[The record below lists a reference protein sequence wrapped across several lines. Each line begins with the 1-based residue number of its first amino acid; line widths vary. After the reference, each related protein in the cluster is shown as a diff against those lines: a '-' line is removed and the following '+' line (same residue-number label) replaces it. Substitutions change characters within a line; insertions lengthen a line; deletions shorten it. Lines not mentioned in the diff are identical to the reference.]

1 MNIFSRSTRQIVAKG
16 RPKEGDNGDPGVVQ
30 EDNHETI
37 TSAEADPAVQT
48 NSTGN
53 WVSMILNSQ
62 FWQNK
67 AYIPIVY
74 GLITGVAIIAATLLY
89 IWLVTPAPTVPLP
102 EVADNQAVIAVSAEA
117 AIISN
122 TKQGDIVRLYS
133 SKGAP
138 VTELQY
144 VQVYQSGTDTGLLLI
159 VDDVQAEALVKLV
172 GVPKVALVVSGDAD
186 RAAELV
192 AYQSRINHPTIT
204 LTLQSAIITDI
215 NERAKLQCS
224 ASIEPAELPVPE
236 IVWTSDNP
244 GVVTVKDGALHPITA
259 GEATITATCGKVT
272 ASCKVTIVVDLKS
285 ILLGTDK
292 VTLAVKETAQ
302 LAATAEPLDA
312 TTFDVTWSVA
322 DPAIA
327 TVDENGTVTAVAPGK
342 TVVTAA
348 CGEITASCEITV
360 GYHAEVVQLDKQELK
375 LIVSHKEKLKPTVY
389 PGEHVIDEGRWEVD
403 NHLVAN
409 VDKDGNVTA
418 ITPGETKITYICGDA
433 RVSCT
438 IKVYMYEIP
447 EGEGT

>member
-16 RPKEGDNGDPGVVQ
+16 RPKEEDNGVPG
-30 EDNHETI
+30 
-37 TSAEADPAVQT
+37 ADPQEIDHKASALPEAAPVAQT
-48 NSTGN
+48 GSTGG
-53 WVSMILNSQ
+53 WLSVILNSR

-67 AYIPIVY
+67 AYIPIAY
-74 GLITGVAIIAATLLY
+74 GLITGVSIIAATLLY

-192 AYQSRINHPTIT
+192 AYQSHINHPTIT
-204 LTLQSAIITDI
+204 LTLQPTIIADI
-215 NERAKLQCS
+215 NADPELEWS

-236 IVWTSDNP
+236 IVWTSDHP
-244 GVVTVKDGALHPITA
+244 GIVTVKDGVLHPITA

-312 TTFDVTWSVA
+312 TSFDVTWSVA

-342 TVVTAA
+342 TVVTAS
-348 CGEITASCEITV
+348 CGEVTASCEVTV
-360 GYHAEVVQLDKQELK
+360 GYHAEVVQLDKQELELTVTQK
-375 LIVSHKEKLKPTVY
+375 GKITATTYPNADVIDTGKWEVENPLIVSIDKE
-389 PGEHVIDEGRWEVD
+389 
-403 NHLVAN
+403 
-409 VDKDGNVTA
+409 GNVVPLLA
-418 ITPGETKITYICGDA
+418 GETTVTYICGTA
-433 RVSCT
+433 KASCIVRV
-438 IKVYMYEIP
+438 YAFAIP
-447 EGEGT
+447 EDDQ

>member
-16 RPKEGDNGDPGVVQ
+16 RPKEGDNGEPSVVQ

-48 NSTGN
+48 NSTDN

-74 GLITGVAIIAATLLY
+74 SLITGVAIIVATLLY
-89 IWLVTPAPTVPLP
+89 IWLVTPAPTIPLP

-204 LTLQSAIITDI
+204 LTLQPTIITDI

-244 GVVTVKDGALHPITA
+244 GVVTVKDGVLHPITA

-272 ASCKVTIVVDLKS
+272 ASCKATIVVDLKS

-360 GYHAEVVQLDKQELK
+360 GYHAEVVQLDKQELELLTSQKGK
-375 LIVSHKEKLKPTVY
+375 LTVTTY
-389 PGEHVIDEGRWEVD
+389 PGSDVIDEGRWEVE
-403 NHLVAN
+403 NPMIVM
-409 VDKDGNVTA
+409 VDKEGNVVPLLT
-418 ITPGETKITYICGDA
+418 GETKVTYICGEA
-433 RVSCT
+433 NASCIVRV
-438 IKVYMYEIP
+438 YAFAIP
-447 EGEGT
+447 EDDQ